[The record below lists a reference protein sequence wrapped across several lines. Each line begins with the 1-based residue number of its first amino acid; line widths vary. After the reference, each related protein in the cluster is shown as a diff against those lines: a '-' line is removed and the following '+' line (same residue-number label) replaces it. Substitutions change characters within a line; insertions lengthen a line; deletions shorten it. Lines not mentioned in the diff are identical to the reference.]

1 MTVLNQQ
8 GDNVTIDTT
17 YAEVLLF
24 PWVNQTMSATLTAVN
39 GSSANYTFRYWNP
52 PNYTPYTV
60 FKVLQTNYTDY
71 AFVCGYTDAN
81 DNSTS
86 FGMILTRNRTVL
98 TTYLDSLESNSSAQY
113 ANFLNGSMGLITQD
127 GT

>member
-1 MTVLNQQ
+1 MTVLNQPA
-8 GDNVTIDTT
+8 DNVIIDTT
-17 YAEVLLF
+17 YAEVLLY
-24 PWVNQTMSATLTAVN
+24 PWVNQTMNATLTTAN
-39 GSSANYTFRYWNP
+39 GSAAAYNFTYWNP
-52 PNYTPYTV
+52 PNYTAYTV

-86 FGMILTRNRTVL
+86 FGMILTRNRTVS
-98 TTYLDSLESNSSAQY
+98 TTTLDLLESDSSAKY

-127 GT
+127 DT